1 MALGFH
7 GILCTSFPS
16 VPKNKILNVL
26 IQTELALCTERVEIV
41 LSDPPP
47 DIVVTELPVSEV
59 ASGLGSRFQSN
70 KLTGGARSRFH
81 SDK

>member
-1 MALGFH
+1 MMLEE
-7 GILCTSFPS
+7 
-16 VPKNKILNVL
+16 
-26 IQTELALCTERVEIV
+26 TELALCTERVEIV
-41 LSDPPP
+41 LTDPPT

-59 ASGLGSRFQSN
+59 ASGLGSRFQLN

>member
-1 MALGFH
+1 MYVDNSQNSPTFAASTMLEE
-7 GILCTSFPS
+7 
-16 VPKNKILNVL
+16 
-26 IQTELALCTERVEIV
+26 TELALCTERVEIV
-41 LSDPPP
+41 DPPP
-47 DIVVTELPVSEV
+47 DIEVTELPVSKV

>member
-16 VPKNKILNVL
+16 VPKNNVL

-47 DIVVTELPVSEV
+47 DIVVTELPVSDV
-59 ASGLGSRFQSN
+59 VSGLGSRFQSN

>member
-1 MALGFH
+1 VYVDNSQNSPTFAASTMLEE
-7 GILCTSFPS
+7 
-16 VPKNKILNVL
+16 
-26 IQTELALCTERVEIV
+26 TELALCTERVEIV

-47 DIVVTELPVSEV
+47 DIEVTELPVSEV

-70 KLTGGARSRFH
+70 KLTGGACSRFH